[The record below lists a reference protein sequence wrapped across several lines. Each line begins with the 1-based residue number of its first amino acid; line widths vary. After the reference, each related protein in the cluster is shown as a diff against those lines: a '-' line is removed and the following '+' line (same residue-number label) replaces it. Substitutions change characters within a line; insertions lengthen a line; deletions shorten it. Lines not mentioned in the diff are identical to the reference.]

1 MLVLAAVDEELG
13 DLPGIAAGIGP
24 VAAAATAA
32 AVLAERRPSAV
43 VLIGTCGAYRSGP
56 PIGTVVVADRVG
68 LSFGVAAM
76 GLGYVP
82 ASPPRWPNSAPPAPI
97 ACATD
102 LVAGVVG
109 PRLSVLTCGA
119 VTTDPVLADR
129 LSDGWACEHLEAFGV
144 AFACQAAGVPFAAV
158 LGVANVVGPDAHVEW
173 LTHRETAQAATRA
186 AIRPLLGTPVA
197 P

>member
-13 DLPGIAAGIGP
+13 DLPGIAVGIGP

-82 ASPPRWPNSAPPAPI
+82 RPPAPI